1 MSPTVEEGRDP
12 AYRRFPAVAAG
23 VFPHLLFLLLAGGSW
38 SRSGAGPAPAGA
50 QETPT
55 VEASALLEKTLFRID
70 VARLNLQFGG
80 DTAARLEAL
89 LEAAGPETSLAD
101 SVAEVAIHSRDAT
114 ARLTFLWGIGFDR
127 FMENVQRSVEV
138 AREAG
143 LLDPGFA
150 RSLSDSLPGW
160 YAPIRER
167 GVKDGD
173 TMTYRIRGDTMRIVF
188 RTRKDSVMVDQ
199 RAVGRQSRLSVLGG
213 FLSAGSE
220 FREGLL
226 DSLLD
231 RKLR

>member
-1 MSPTVEEGRDP
+1 M
-12 AYRRFPAVAAG
+12 
-23 VFPHLLFLLLAGGSW
+23 

-127 FMENVQRSVEV
+127 FMENVQRSVKV

>member
-1 MSPTVEEGRDP
+1 M
-12 AYRRFPAVAAG
+12 
-23 VFPHLLFLLLAGGSW
+23 
-38 SRSGAGPAPAGA
+38 
-50 QETPT
+50 
-55 VEASALLEKTLFRID
+55 EASALLEKTLFRID

-127 FMENVQRSVEV
+127 FMENVQRSVKV

-213 FLSAGSE
+213 FLSPGSE